1 MKPPYW
7 DDAARELSRRDRVLK
22 HVIKQHPDVHL
33 QRRGDPFTT
42 LARAIVGQQI
52 SVKAAQTIWDRL
64 AAATAAGGTPLR
76 LDPVRLTRTRMRTLR
91 RCGLSE
97 SKANYVRDLARHFVT
112 GALEPAE
119 WPGLS
124 DEDLITRLIDVRGI
138 GRWTAE
144 MFLIFHELRSDV
156 FPVDDIGIQRAM
168 ALHYNGGERMT
179 VAAMRSLAAPWQ
191 PYRSVASWYLWRS
204 LDPVP
209 VEY

>member
-112 GALEPAE
+112 GVLEPAE